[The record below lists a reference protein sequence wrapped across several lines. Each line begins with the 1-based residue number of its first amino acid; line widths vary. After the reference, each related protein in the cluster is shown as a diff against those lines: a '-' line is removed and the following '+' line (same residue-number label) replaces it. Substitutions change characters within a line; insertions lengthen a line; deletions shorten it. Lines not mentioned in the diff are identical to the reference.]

1 MQTLACYLYP
11 ILLECQVITNEST
24 TTRYP
29 IVYANRIKLYKYAN
43 NQVKLLFKNNDQKSI
58 DFAGY
63 TVQFNIFKNQT
74 SPAKSTAV
82 TIPIPTAVGT
92 TVPKVS
98 HAVLTINSIL
108 DDLEP
113 GLYNYSIDAG
123 APQGQVAAALADPL
137 LYTDD
142 NYSVVG
148 ELEVILMHQPA
159 VSAVTLVPNLG
170 ITNYAAGNGQQHTF
184 QFNYSNF
191 TGTVTF
197 QASLDPQPGIS
208 NSWFTFATV
217 APVAANTNALYNYTG
232 SYVWVRVQV
241 TTTSGTISNILYLS

>member
-11 ILLECQVITNEST
+11 ILLECQVIVNEST

-43 NQVKLLFKNNDQKSI
+43 NQIKLLFKNNDQKSV

-63 TVQFNIFKNQT
+63 TVQFNIFKNRD
-74 SPAKSTAV
+74 SAAKSVAY
-82 TIPIPTAVGT
+82 TIPMPSGLTPAPVYN
-92 TVPKVS
+92 TVLS
-98 HAVLTINSIL
+98 INNIL

-113 GLYNYSIDAG
+113 GLYNYSINATNAVNSD
-123 APQGQVAAALADPL
+123 VII
-137 LYTDD
+137 YSDD

-148 ELEVILMHQPA
+148 ELEIA
-159 VSAVTLVPNLG
+159 VRQQVTVQSTVLVPVVGVSN
-170 ITNYAAGNGQQHTF
+170 AAAANSTLHTF

-197 QASLDPQPGIS
+197 QASLDVQPG
-208 NSWFTFATV
+208 SWFTFATV
-217 APVAANTNALYNYTG
+217 TPVAANTNVLYNYTG
-232 SYVWVRVQV
+232 SYIWVRVLV
-241 TTTSGTISNILYLS
+241 ATVSGTISKILYLS